1 MRNNF
6 FLCLFVLSLI
16 ACKDTKWMDAPAGV
30 SPEGAIT
37 GQPGVDD
44 PAQKTLINCQYIGGD
59 PFELDRIPVE
69 NMVASNDLIYLVAR
83 PYANG
88 DIAFDLPAN
97 DATFTGGVS
106 HEATYQGRSGVLKFD
121 GTGKMNGKD
130 GLLHSTEETFNKSF
144 TFATYIYIDE
154 WVKDAYIFKKTSG
167 DKVLAALKLGTN
179 EETVS
184 WTLGNASVKEG
195 QYVEATGLK
204 SGGWHY
210 LAIDYDGTKKQFRI
224 FVDTWSATLDQE
236 IVLPTTRADFYI
248 GEGLKGRLD
257 ETSFWSMAAG
267 TGGKDGI
274 KFDNW
279 NMVAKVLA
287 YWKYD
292 DSTKPGKD
300 SHTWVQR
307 LEKIRETLAA
317 QPGNDS
323 RKLRL
328 GFGSGQWRQMMGAD
342 VTRAAFANNLKS
354 VLKEYE
360 FDGVD
365 LDIEWPTSDKDY
377 SDYSATIVKIR
388 QILGKDVCFSVSL
401 HPVAYK
407 ITKNAI
413 DALDFI
419 SYQCYGPAVMRYPYD
434 QFVKDAEM
442 AVEYGIP
449 ADKLVL
455 GVPFIGTTGV
465 SGEQVSYYDLVN
477 QGGLKDITLDEFTYN
492 GKEYT
497 FNGQKTIRKK
507 AKYACEGGY
516 RGIMSW
522 GSDLPISDTKSL
534 LKAIQEEFTSYEV
547 SNPE

>member
-6 FLCLFVLSLI
+6 FLCLFTLVSLV
-16 ACKDTKWMDAPAGV
+16 ACKDTKWVDAPAGV
-30 SPEGAIT
+30 PPEGAIT

-59 PFELDRIPVE
+59 PFELNRIPVE
-69 NMVASNDLIYLVAR
+69 NMVTSNDLIYLAAR

-106 HEATYQGRSGVLKFD
+106 YEATYEGRSGVIKFD

-144 TFATYIYIDE
+144 TFATYIFIDE
-154 WVKDAYIFKKTSG
+154 WVPGAYIFKKTNE
-167 DKVLAALKLGTN
+167 DKVLAALQLGVDEQTVNWKLGN
-179 EETVS
+179 VS
-184 WTLGNASVKEG
+184 VQEG
-195 QYVEATGLK
+195 TYMPATGLT
-204 SGGWHY
+204 SGAWHY
-210 LAIDYDGTKKQFRI
+210 LAIDYDGDKKQLRI
-224 FVDTWSATLDQE
+224 FVDTWSSTTDQE
-236 IVLPTTRADFYI
+236 IVLPTARADFYI
-248 GEGLKGRLD
+248 GENFKGRLD

-267 TGGKDGI
+267 TGGKSGI

-292 DSTKPGKD
+292 DSTNPGKD
-300 SHTWVQR
+300 SHTWVER
-307 LEKIRETLAA
+307 LKKIRETLAA

-328 GFGSGQWRQMMGAD
+328 GFGSGEWRKMMSAD
-342 VTRAAFANNLKS
+342 NTRAAFANNLKS

-360 FDGVD
+360 FAGVD
-365 LDIEWPTSDKDY
+365 LDIEWPTSDKEY

-388 QILGKDVCFSVSL
+388 QILGKEVYFSVSL

-407 ITKNAI
+407 ISKNAI

-419 SYQCYGPAVMRYPYD
+419 SYQCYGPAVMRYSYE

-442 AVEYGIP
+442 AVAYGIP

-465 SGEQVSYYDLVN
+465 SGEQVSYSDLIK
-477 QGGLKDITLDEFTYN
+477 GGLTDVALDEFEYN
-492 GKEYT
+492 GKTYT
-497 FNGQKTIRKK
+497 FNGQNTIRKK
-507 AKYACEGGY
+507 TKYTLEGGY
-516 RGIMSW
+516 KGIMSW
-522 GSDLPISDTKSL
+522 GSDLSINDEKSL
-534 LKAIQEEFTSYEV
+534 LKAIKEEFTIYEV
-547 SNPE
+547 NDPR